1 MKDYMI
7 RGTAANDQIR
17 FFAAYTKDT
26 VETARAGHNTSRV
39 ATAALGR
46 LLTAG
51 LMMGAMG
58 KNEDDLVT
66 IKVDCQGPIQGMLV
80 TADIHG
86 NVKGYVKNPNVILPA
101 RESDGKI
108 DVAKALDLGV
118 MSIIREIGLKEPYIG
133 QTHLVSGEIAED
145 LTYYFATSEQVPSS
159 VALGVL
165 MEKEED
171 VVRQAGGFIIQLM
184 PFAEDEVI
192 DELEKKLGAFTSV
205 TTELDKGKTLEEM
218 LESLLGPLT
227 IHDEMPVQFK
237 CNCSRERVEGIVIS
251 VGEAELKDMIAEGE
265 PIEVNCQ
272 FCNTNYVYTIEDLKQ
287 MLEKAR

>member
-26 VETARAGHNTSRV
+26 VETARSSHNTSRV

-66 IKVDCQGPIQGMLV
+66 LKIDCQGPIQGLLV

-86 NVKGYVKNPNVILPA
+86 NVKGYAKNPNVHLPA
-101 RESDGKI
+101 RQSDGKI
-108 DVAKALDLGV
+108 DVAGALDLGV

-145 LTYYFATSEQVPSS
+145 LTYYFATSEQIPSS

-165 MEKEED
+165 VND
-171 VVRQAGGFIIQLM
+171 DNTVRQAGGFIIQLM
-184 PFAEDEVI
+184 PFADDETI
-192 DELEKKLGAFTSV
+192 DALEAKLGQFTSV

-218 LESLLGPLT
+218 LEDLLGPLT

-251 VGEAELKDMIAEGE
+251 VGEAELLDMIKDGE

-272 FCNTNYVYTIEDLKQ
+272 FCNTNYVYTIDDLKQ
-287 MLEKAR
+287 MLEKAK